1 MSGRHMDQVAAFDD
15 TIELARE
22 RGMADVA
29 AADWSL
35 AFDHLT
41 DMQEN
46 VRSGNLS
53 PSKCGRWLGWA
64 QAAVVAAGLATL
76 QEMGEIN
83 RRHAD
88 RPDETP
94 PIVGLEQVDA
104 CCATAIEGLVTL
116 EDFAAE
122 LGVDLDEPKVEHDEM
137 LALAAGYMSAD
148 IEALR
153 EIHPE
158 VVLASLSAAMKAAG
172 YVKAHVHFE
181 VRGTR
186 CFPGD
191 GGSEPECLLRF
202 STAENAITHAVARH
216 AAPEHARIAKVSGS
230 TVDVDARPV
239 ATRCVREA
247 DRRRRRVSAS
257 SVRGRERSR
266 RCCREGDA
274 RSQVQAGRQDRG
286 REVALPPRDARPAD
300 QAGPTA
306 RRRARRPA
314 DDARLP
320 RRARDRD
327 SRPRSDRDARRPRGA
342 ELQREAASCLN

>member
-230 TVDVDARPV
+230 TVDVDARDQLRLGAFARQIVGVAESVPRV
-239 ATRCVREA
+239 FVGANALAAAVAKATRDHKFRQGDRIVGVKLRCHRETLDLLIKQGQLRGDVLDDQQMMRDFPGVPVIATAGHDLTEMHVDLVVRNF
-247 DRRRRRVSAS
+247 
-257 SVRGRERSR
+257 SVR
-266 RCCREGDA
+266 
-274 RSQVQAGRQDRG
+274 
-286 REVALPPRDARPAD
+286 LPHA
-300 QAGPTA
+300 
-306 RRRARRPA
+306 
-314 DDARLP
+314 
-320 RRARDRD
+320 
-327 SRPRSDRDARRPRGA
+327 
-342 ELQREAASCLN
+342 